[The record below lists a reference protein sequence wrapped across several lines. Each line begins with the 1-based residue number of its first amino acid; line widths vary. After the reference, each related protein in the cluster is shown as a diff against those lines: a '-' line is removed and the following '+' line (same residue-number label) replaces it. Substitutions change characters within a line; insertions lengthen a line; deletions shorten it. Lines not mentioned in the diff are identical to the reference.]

1 MPSYR
6 CVLTIGALAPGSV
19 PRDVERVVRLA
30 VEADTVLEAFQ
41 VDVVR
46 GEPRVTARFTGTDD
60 AAAHEVHARTLAA
73 VRTVARVPR
82 ARLAKVVSGRSVH
95 LA

>member
-19 PRDVERVVRLA
+19 PGDVERVVREA

-46 GEPRVTARFTGTDD
+46 G
-60 AAAHEVHARTLAA
+60 AAPMRQDVFIPQGA
-73 VRTVARVPR
+73 VP
-82 ARLAKVVSGRSVH
+82 
-95 LA
+95 